1 MGKICKSCG
10 YQCQD
15 SNIYCPSCGTKFGES
30 VGQTE
35 PQVSSQWQPD
45 VPPQQSGAYQTPQ
58 TNGYQYQQPNGY
70 QYQQTGSGYQ
80 CQQPVRPAQG
90 YRSPSYGTSSVY
102 RHGPHSMDIGGNM
115 KWFKFIIYFQLI
127 YTGISCCFQFFAYLG
142 LEQLVDTLQQYNLGS
157 LISGFALFESTV
169 FTALISGAL
178 AVLAFYTR
186 SRLARRR
193 HGIQIREAV
202 PALWQRCSGAD
213 TGAI

>member
-1 MGKICKSCG
+1 
-10 YQCQD
+10 
-15 SNIYCPSCGTKFGES
+15 
-30 VGQTE
+30 
-35 PQVSSQWQPD
+35 
-45 VPPQQSGAYQTPQ
+45 
-58 TNGYQYQQPNGY
+58 
-70 QYQQTGSGYQ
+70 
-80 CQQPVRPAQG
+80 
-90 YRSPSYGTSSVY
+90 
-102 RHGPHSMDIGGNM
+102 M

-193 HGIQIREAV
+193 HGIQIRKAV